1 MTNHIVF
8 KLILKIDVNIF
19 AAMLKLMERIG
30 GLNTEVIKAG
40 ADGFTAERL
49 VTDVNVK
56 MNFTNVCPVS
66 QSLQRNRLFF

>member
-1 MTNHIVF
+1 MTNHNVF
-8 KLILKIDVNIF
+8 EMILNIDLNIF

-40 ADGFTAERL
+40 TDGFTAERS
-49 VTDVNVK
+49 VTDANVK

-66 QSLQRNRLFF
+66 QALQRN

>member
-1 MTNHIVF
+1 MTNHNVF
-8 KLILKIDVNIF
+8 EMILNIDLNIF

-40 ADGFTAERL
+40 TEGFTAERS

-66 QSLQRNRLFF
+66 QALQRN

>member
-1 MTNHIVF
+1 
-8 KLILKIDVNIF
+8 
-19 AAMLKLMERIG
+19 MLKLMERIG

-40 ADGFTAERL
+40 TDGFTAERS

-66 QSLQRNRLFF
+66 QSLQRNRLCHI